1 MKPVKSAFVSLVAL
15 GACAAFAQDEQVA
28 EAAAPAAETAPRK
41 AIAKSAFTTLPF
53 CRSCEGTAE
62 VQVPG
67 KDWAPVEEGRF
78 YPLGSAFR
86 TQGTGRL
93 TVAFGADS
101 AATIAGEA
109 SFGTRA
115 QALGVKMRTVVLGA
129 GTMDLD
135 LADNLPEGAFF
146 VTAPG
151 FTVRNPA
158 GESRYTYEKTAF
170 GDRAVV
176 RCVTGTLGLSGR
188 HFEIPQMRAANELIL
203 TSEHDYLVT
212 VLENTSGDYVVRLD
226 QGVRLQSQI
235 AEDGSTEQKAV
246 ADKAEIKFSPKMK
259 INIHRAVPSVGER
272 MSVFVMAFDAVG
284 NPLGPGVSFCEGRAE
299 VNSGTLVS
307 KPETE
312 ADALAK
318 KAAEATET
326 TEAAAEDDEPA
337 EQASEE
343 ASSDG
348 SADGE

>member
-1 MKPVKSAFVSLVAL
+1 MKPVKSVFVSLVAL
-15 GACAAFAQDEQVA
+15 GACAAFAQDEQGA
-28 EAAAPAAETAPRK
+28 EAAAPAEAAASQKSVAK
-41 AIAKSAFTTLPF
+41 ASAFTTLPF
-53 CRSCEGTAE
+53 CRACEGTAE
-62 VQVPG
+62 VQAPG

-86 TQGTGRL
+86 TQGAGRL

-101 AATIAGEA
+101 SATIAGDA
-109 SFGTRA
+109 SFGTLA
-115 QALGVKMRTVVLGA
+115 QALGVKTRTVVLGM
-129 GTMDLD
+129 GTLDLD

-146 VTAPG
+146 VTAPD
-151 FTVRNPA
+151 FTVKNPA

-170 GDRAVV
+170 GDRSVV

-203 TSEHDYLVT
+203 TGEHDHLVT
-212 VLENTSGDYVVRLD
+212 VLENTSGDYLVRLD

-235 AEDGSTEQKAV
+235 AEDGSAEQKAV

-272 MSVFVMAFDAVG
+272 MSVFVMAFDAAG
-284 NPLGPGVSFCEGRAE
+284 NPMGPGVSFCEGRAE
-299 VNSGTLVS
+299 VNSGTLVA
-307 KPETE
+307 KTETE

-326 TEAAAEDDEPA
+326 TEAAGDEDESSETASDSSTDE
-337 EQASEE
+337 E
-343 ASSDG
+343 
-348 SADGE
+348 

>member
-1 MKPVKSAFVSLVAL
+1 MKPVKSVFVSLVAL
-15 GACAAFAQDEQVA
+15 GACAAFAQDEQGA
-28 EAAAPAAETAPRK
+28 EAAAPEAAAPK
-41 AIAKSAFTTLPF
+41 KVAAAPTFTTLPF
-53 CRSCEGTAE
+53 CRACEGTAE
-62 VQVPG
+62 VQLPG
-67 KDWAPVEEGRF
+67 KDWAAIEDGKF

-86 TQGTGRL
+86 TRGTGKL
-93 TVAFGADS
+93 TVAFGKDS
-101 AATIAGEA
+101 FATIAGDA

-115 QALGVKMRTVVLGA
+115 QALGVKTRTVVLGE
-129 GTMDLD
+129 GTLDLD

-151 FTVRNPA
+151 FTVKNPA

-212 VLENTSGDYVVRLD
+212 ILENTSGDYVVRLD
-226 QGVRLQSQI
+226 QGVRLESQI
-235 AEDGSTEQKAV
+235 AEDGTAEQKAV
-246 ADKAEIKFSPKMK
+246 TEKAEIKLSPKMK

-272 MSVFVMAFDAVG
+272 MSVFVMAFDAAG
-284 NPLGPGVSFCEGRAE
+284 NPMGPGVSFCEGRAE
-299 VNSGTLVS
+299 VNAGTLVS
-307 KPETE
+307 KAETE

-337 EQASEE
+337 AQASEE
-343 ASSDG
+343 ASSDD
-348 SADGE
+348 SSDEE